1 MDLGSLKMGTNC
13 TQVFVSWLSK
23 NMYILSH
30 EYASKE
36 NSAFGILQQISKLE
50 NKTDFLFD

>member
-1 MDLGSLKMGTNC
+1 MDLDSLKMGTNC